1 MKKERK
7 TIIFSSFVISL
18 MFACVIFMQFKSATQ
33 TNLTDIQNMNED
45 ELKKEIINWQNKYED
60 SQKKLDDINKKIKE
74 YDGNISNGENNS
86 SLLES
91 EYQDILKNVGLTD
104 VQGNGVIIKL
114 QDNDE
119 QRISSNHLVEL
130 VNELKNAGA
139 EAISIND
146 NRVINFTDIVDVNY
160 VIMINGIKISSP
172 YEVKA
177 IGNITYL
184 SSTLNA
190 KDGYIT
196 TYKNTDLD
204 IEFEEKNSIF
214 ISKYNKE
221 LKLKYSV
228 KE

>member
-1 MKKERK
+1 MKKERR
-7 TIIFSSFVISL
+7 TIFFTVFFISI
-18 MFACVIFMQFKSATQ
+18 MFACVFFMQFKSATQ
-33 TNLTDIQNMNED
+33 TNLIDIQNMNEE
-45 ELKKEIINWQNKYED
+45 ELKREIINWQNRLND
-60 SQKKLDDINKKIKE
+60 SEKQLDEINNKIKE
-74 YDGNISNGENNS
+74 YEESLYKGEKNS
-86 SLLES
+86 TLLNS
-91 EYQDILKNVGLTD
+91 EYQEAIKNVGLTN
-104 VQGNGVIIKL
+104 VQGEGIVIRL
-114 QDNDE
+114 QDNED

-130 VNELKNAGA
+130 VNELKYAGA

-146 NRVINFTDIVDVNY
+146 NRVINITDIVDVNY
-160 VIMINGIKISSP
+160 IIMINGIKISSP

-196 TYKNTDLD
+196 TYKDTGLN
-204 IEFEEKNSIF
+204 IEFEQKKSIF

-221 LKLKYSV
+221 LKIKYSV